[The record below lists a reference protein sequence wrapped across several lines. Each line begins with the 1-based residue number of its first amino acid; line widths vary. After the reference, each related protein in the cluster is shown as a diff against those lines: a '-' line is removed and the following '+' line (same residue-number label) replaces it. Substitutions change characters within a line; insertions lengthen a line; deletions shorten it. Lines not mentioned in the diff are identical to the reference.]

1 MRDNYYKRF
10 PELESLVQTP
20 IEYMKTVKV
29 SSKKFFATEC
39 VFSVNKSEFKY
50 PVNKSINADS
60 FVYMRRKINNGFP
73 KNLYCALFLGIG

>member
-50 PVNKSINADS
+50 PVNKSINAGS
-60 FVYMRRKINNGFP
+60 FVYTKREDKQ
-73 KNLYCALFLGIG
+73 